1 MGESFEINPS
11 GKIKAVNQWV
21 TNLHR
26 LTDKIFYMS
35 TKKSITAIA
44 DRTTEGI
51 KYDMKYEGELPVE
64 GIWDWASW
72 AQKEAE
78 RRLNESRKD
87 HVEFPLSFTDY
98 EPDIIGIK
106 RLKRYLAG
114 Q

>member
-78 RRLNESRKD
+78 RRVSLNFENSMHREK
-87 HVEFPLSFTDY
+87 SFTDY